1 VTNFFDKIISKLKKP
16 ADEETSDIA
25 LGKTKPLEEDDATK
39 PLDPVPSTLAGPPV
53 GQPELNLPQLV
64 AGCGQDVGRQRDH
77 NEDALF
83 SLTTT
88 LANNAS
94 HLVFGLYIVADGMG
108 GHQHGE
114 LASEIAARAMAE
126 HVIKNLYTPL
136 FSVNPAPPPESLQE
150 IMAGGVQIAHE
161 QIVESVSGGGT
172 TLTCVLILGKQMVIA
187 HVGDSRVYTADL
199 HGNLRALTRDHSLV
213 RRLEELG
220 QLTPEEAA
228 VHPQRNVLY
237 RALGQGEPF
246 EPEVITAPLPHPGY
260 LLLCSDGLWGV
271 VPEKEL
277 GQIII
282 NAPSPQVACQQMI
295 DAANE
300 AGGPDNITAILVRL
314 PN

>member
-1 VTNFFDKIISKLKKP
+1 VIKFLDDLINKRRKSAEDK
-16 ADEETSDIA
+16 AAVNA
-25 LGKTKPLEEDDATK
+25 LGETKPLDENDATK
-39 PLDPVPSTLAGPPV
+39 PFDSAVETMAGSSI
-53 GQPELNLPQLV
+53 GQPELELPQLIV
-64 AGCGQDVGRQRDH
+64 GCGQDVGQQRDH

-94 HLVFGLYIVADGMG
+94 HLLFGLYIVADGMG

-114 LASEIAARAMAE
+114 LASEIATRAMAE
-126 HVIKNLYTPL
+126 HVIRNLYTPM
-136 FSVNPAPPPESLQE
+136 FSVENSPQAESLQE
-150 IMAGGVQIAHE
+150 IMASGVQIAHE
-161 QIVESVSGGGT
+161 QIVERVSGGGT
-172 TLTCVLILGKQMVIA
+172 TLTCVLILGKQMIIA
-187 HVGDSRVYTADL
+187 HVGDSRIYTVDL

-246 EPEVITAPLPHPGY
+246 EPEVITTPLPHPGY

-282 NAPSPQVACQQMI
+282 TAPSPQVACQQMI

-300 AGGPDNITAILVRL
+300 AGGPDNITAVLVRL